1 MGARCGGENWELG
14 IMFFRPLLAAV
25 VVTAG
30 VVLSAR
36 FVLYTPDGTDADG
49 SSVAVALA
57 KSSFS
62 LGNSAAAATLHPR
75 LPGERGVILPAD
87 PPPFSTSLVFS
98 DGDTL
103 TELLKDAGASYADAA
118 AATVALGQ
126 YYNPR
131 HIKAGQ
137 EITVAF
143 KPRIGFDG
151 SAEVPGRF
159 NGFSMAPD
167 YTRLIAVSRSDK
179 GGFAVTEE
187 ERKLSR
193 NLVRA
198 TGEIRDSLFVAA
210 SRAGLPAAVLA
221 ELIRAYSW
229 DVDFQR
235 DIHPGDHFEIMFERF
250 RGENGSLVHDGR
262 ILYAA
267 LRLSGKRRSIYFHTL
282 SDGQSDYF
290 NEKGQSARRALMRTP
305 IDGARLSSGFGQ
317 RRHPI
322 LGYMKQH
329 RGVDF
334 AAAPGTPVYAAGDG
348 VVEEAGW
355 NGDYGK
361 YVRIRHNSEYSTA
374 YAHMN
379 SIKIGK
385 GKRVRQGQV
394 IGHVGSTG
402 RSTGPHLHYEILKS
416 GVRAN
421 PLLVKMQSG
430 RELKGAALTRF
441 MEAVTKVDYQLSYLA
456 EDAAETR
463 VAGAEVTPR

>member
-1 MGARCGGENWELG
+1 MTCRRLGTRRGGENRELG
-14 IMFFRPLLAAV
+14 IMFFRLLSAAV

-30 VVLSAR
+30 VALSAR
-36 FVLYTPDGTDADG
+36 FVPSPTDGT
-49 SSVAVALA
+49 
-57 KSSFS
+57 
-62 LGNSAAAATLHPR
+62 AAAAVLYHQPR
-75 LPGERGVILPAD
+75 PFDAPGVVLPVD
-87 PPPFSTSLVFS
+87 PPPFSTALVFTE
-98 DGDTL
+98 GDTL
-103 TELLKDAGASYADAA
+103 AEVLKDAGASHADTAA
-118 AATVALGQ
+118 AVAALGKR
-126 YYNPR
+126 YNPR
-131 HIKAGQ
+131 LIKAGQ

-151 SAEVPGRF
+151 TAEATGRLS
-159 NGFSMAPD
+159 GFSMAPD

-179 GGFAVTEE
+179 GGFTVTEE

-210 SRAGLPAAVLA
+210 SRAGLPASVLA

-235 DIHPGDHFEIMFERF
+235 DIKPGDHFEIMFERF
-250 RGENGSLVHDGR
+250 RGENGSLVHEGR

-282 SDGQSDYF
+282 ADGQSDYF
-290 NEKGQSARRALMRTP
+290 NEKGRSARRALMRTP
-305 IDGARLSSGFGQ
+305 IDGARLSSGFG
-317 RRHPI
+317 RRLHPV
-322 LGYMKQH
+322 LGYMKEH

-379 SIKIGK
+379 SIKTGK
-385 GKRVRQGQV
+385 GKRVRQGQL
-394 IGHVGSTG
+394 IGHVGTTG
-402 RSTGPHLHYEILKS
+402 RSTGPHLHYEILKG
-416 GVRAN
+416 GVRTN
-421 PLLVKMQSG
+421 PLNVKMQAG
-430 RELKGAALTRF
+430 RELKGPALTRF
-441 MEAVTKVDYQLSYLA
+441 MEAVTKVDYQLAYLT
-456 EDAAETR
+456 EDAAKTK
-463 VAGAEVTPR
+463 VASAEVAPR